1 MRSVFVWLTAL
12 PVALGALLS
21 TTPALAVGTEEAS
34 GNYKGTIGGGLLGA
48 ELVLAIEAAIDV
60 ESPWLYVAGGV
71 GGAAG
76 GAIGGYFI
84 EQSASAR
91 VSMLMLAGGLTLAI
105 PTTVAVLSATAYEP
119 PENYIQ
125 DQAPADEPVADPPQ
139 PGAAPAPTSK
149 APVKKPLRLAKKR
162 PLPPL
167 RLTPPA
173 LIDVTPNMLALSVP
187 AVEIRDAYTR
197 VEIAMYGAEQTAEV
211 HVPVLNVSF

>member
-12 PVALGALLS
+12 PVALAALLS
-21 TTPALAVGTEEAS
+21 TAPALAVGTEEAS

-48 ELVLAIEAAIDV
+48 ELVLATEAAIDV
-60 ESPWLYVAGGV
+60 EPHWLYVVGGV

-76 GAIGGYFI
+76 GAVGGYFI

-105 PTTVAVLSATAYEP
+105 PTVVAVGSATAYEP
-119 PENYIQ
+119 PENYLQ
-125 DQAPADEPVADPPQ
+125 DQPPADEPVADPPQ
-139 PGAAPAPTSK
+139 PGAPSAKAPARK
-149 APVKKPLRLAKKR
+149 PVRLAKKR

-187 AVEIRDAYTR
+187 AVGVRDAYTG
-197 VEIAMYGAEQTAEV
+197 VGIAVFGAEQTAEV

>member
-1 MRSVFVWLTAL
+1 MRSVFIWLTAL
-12 PVALGALLS
+12 PLSFAALL
-21 TTPALAVGTEEAS
+21 TTATAGAVGTEEAS
-34 GNYKGTIGGGLLGA
+34 GAWKGKIGGGLLGA
-48 ELVLAIEAAIDV
+48 ELVLGIEAALDV
-60 ESPWLYVAGGV
+60 EPHWLYVVGGV

-76 GAIGGYFI
+76 GAVAGHFI
-84 EQSASAR
+84 EESASAR

-105 PTTVAVLSATAYEP
+105 PTVVAVVNATMYEL
-119 PENYIQ
+119 PEDYIQ
-125 DQAPADEPVADPPQ
+125 DQPPVDEPVADPPQ
-139 PGAAPAPTSK
+139 PGVAPSSK

-173 LIDVTPNMLALSVP
+173 LIGVTPNMLALSVP